1 MGARARFDIHRLP
14 RCACLQRQD
23 APCGVD
29 PCPGTSRL
37 PSTRGPRRPRRLQI
51 DSMTTNTFREAWFSN
66 IHKNFLAGLTTS
78 FALVPECIAF
88 ALVAQLNPLMGL
100 YGAFII
106 CALTAIFGG
115 RPGMISG
122 AAGSMAVVIVALV
135 AQHGVQYLLATVV
148 LGGVLMA
155 AFGLLRLGK
164 LIRMVPHPV
173 MLGFVNGLAIIIAMA
188 QLEHFRQSTP
198 QGEQWLGGTPLL
210 VMCGL
215 VGLTMAIVYVL
226 PRLTKAVPPALVAI
240 LGVGLLGYALE
251 LPTRT
256 LGDLAQIAGGLPALH
271 IPTVPFNGETLRIIL
286 PYASLMAM
294 VGLLETLLTFN
305 LTDDITETRGQPN
318 RECVALGAA
327 NVVSGLFGGMG
338 GCAMIGQTMINLSS
352 GGRSRLS
359 GLTSGVMILLFIL
372 FLSPLIAHI
381 PLAALV
387 GVMFVVAQETF
398 AWGSLRVLG
407 KVPRHD
413 ALVIVAVT
421 VITVF
426 TDLATAVLCGI
437 VIAALS
443 FAWQHARDVRTDV
456 EDDSDTGV
464 RTYVPHGTLFFA
476 STAHFQELF
485 APAADPARVVLD
497 CRHLHLADHSAI
509 AAMESLHGR
518 YAKAGK
524 RLQVVQL
531 SKRNLALLQRA
542 GVDVG
547 QGQDGRSQ
555 AREAGAMVSNA
566 G

>member
-1 MGARARFDIHRLP
+1 MGARNRPDRAHVHPHVHHLPFVIARLS
-14 RCACLQRQD
+14 
-23 APCGVD
+23 APGF
-29 PCPGTSRL
+29 PPM
-37 PSTRGPRRPRRLQI
+37 I
-51 DSMTTNTFREAWFSN
+51 NHAFRDEWFSN
-66 IHKNFLAGLTTS
+66 PRKNFLAGLTTS

-106 CALTAIFGG
+106 CALTAVFGG
-115 RPGMISG
+115 RPAMISG

-135 AQHGVQYLLATVV
+135 ARHGVQYLLDTVV
-148 LGGVLMA
+148 LGGILMA
-155 AFGLLRLGK
+155 VFGLLRLGK

-173 MLGFVNGLAIIIAMA
+173 MLGFVNGLAIVIAMA
-188 QLEHFRQSTP
+188 QLEHFREKTP
-198 QGEQWLGGTPLL
+198 HGEAWLQGTPLTI
-210 VMCGL
+210 MCGL
-215 VGLTMAIVYVL
+215 VLLTMAIVYLL

-240 LGVGLLGYALE
+240 LGVGVLGYALQ

-256 LGDLAQIAGGLPALH
+256 LGDLAQIAGGLPAFH
-271 IPTVPFNGETLRIIL
+271 VPTVPLDMETLRIVF

-318 RECVALGAA
+318 RECIALGGA
-327 NVVSGLFGGMG
+327 NIVSGLFGGMG

-407 KVPRHD
+407 KVPKQD

-421 VITVF
+421 VVTVF
-426 TDLATAVLCGI
+426 TDLAVAVLCGV
-437 VIAALS
+437 VIAALG
-443 FAWQHARDVRTDV
+443 FAWQHALEMRADV
-456 EDDSDTGV
+456 DDGEPGV
-464 RTYVPHGTLFFA
+464 RTYRLHGTLFFA
-476 STAHFQELF
+476 SSTRFQELF
-485 APAADPARVVLD
+485 APANDPARVVLD
-497 CRHLHLADHSAI
+497 CRHLHMADHSAI
-509 AAMESLHGR
+509 AAIESLVQR
-518 YAKAGK
+518 YEKAGK
-524 RLQVVQL
+524 HLQVLHL
-531 SKRNLALLQRA
+531 SPRSQVLLQRA
-542 GVDVG
+542 GVDV
-547 QGQDGRSQ
+547 R
-555 AREAGAMVSNA
+555 A
-566 G
+566 